1 MRQFALIGLGRFS
14 AGVLSQLAETTDE
27 IVVVDR
33 DPVAVEKIKD
43 SARNA
48 YIVSTYDEATLTGV
62 LPENID
68 VAIVDLVDNLEATLL
83 VTHTLKKMGVPE
95 IVVKTDS
102 DERSEI
108 LKIIGATR
116 IVQSDR
122 EAAARI
128 VPLLFSSSLY
138 NFIPLGSNLVMAEV
152 AMPEKYVGMTL
163 VQADLRKRHGINVI
177 AIRHENSDEYRYFD
191 AAYALQRDD
200 ILLLSGPEKEV
211 ISFSGL
217 AERKESPDSG
227 QEKSGERFKKMI
239 KGRK

>member
-14 AGVLSQLAETTDE
+14 TSVLSQLAETTDE
-27 IVVVDR
+27 IVVVDK
-33 DPVAVEKIKD
+33 DPVAVEKVKD

-48 YIVSTYDEATLTGV
+48 YIVTNYDEATLAGV
-62 LPENID
+62 MPDNID
-68 VAIVDLVDNLEATLL
+68 VAIVDLADNLEATLL
-83 VTHTLKKMGVPE
+83 VTHTLKKMGVHE
-95 IVVKTDS
+95 IIVKTDS

-138 NFIPLGSNLVMAEV
+138 SFIPLGSNLVMAEV
-152 AMPEKYVGMTL
+152 AMPGKYVGMTL
-163 VQADLRKRHGINVI
+163 VQADLRRRHGINVI
-177 AIRHENSDEYRYFD
+177 AIRHENSDEYLYFD
-191 AAYALQRDD
+191 AAYALQIAD

-211 ISFSGL
+211 ISFSDL
-217 AERKESPDSG
+217 ADMRVTSVAG
-227 QEKSGERFKKMI
+227 EKKSAERFKKMM

>member
-14 AGVLSQLAETTDE
+14 TSVLMQLAETTDE

-48 YIVSTYDEATLTGV
+48 YIVSAYDEATLSGV
-62 LPENID
+62 LPDNLD

-83 VTHTLKKMGVPE
+83 VTHTLKKIGVPE
-95 IVVKTDS
+95 IIVKTDS

-152 AMPEKYVGMTL
+152 AMPEKYIGMTL

-177 AIRHENSDEYRYFD
+177 AIRHENSNEYLYFD
-191 AAYALQRDD
+191 AAYALQGDD

-217 AERKESPDSG
+217 ADRREAPESG
-227 QEKSGERFKKMI
+227 QEKSGERFKRML